1 VISEKINIQ
10 TSRQHYLDWIRVL
23 AMFGIFFFHNARF
36 FDSFNDW
43 HVKNASTN
51 AAASGLIAFLA
62 QWIMPLFFLIAGAAT
77 CYALKSKR
85 APQFA
90 RERILRLLI
99 PFIFGMLV
107 IVVPQAYFQAISH
120 GENLAGYNF
129 FQLYW
134 QYFKTLPQGNTF
146 HLWFLDYL
154 FVFSIIAIPIF
165 IAGKNGQSLISRLAA
180 YFDKPWL
187 LMILLISSLTL
198 VNVFMFPGGFWGNIG
213 AGGWNI
219 IAYMLFFV
227 FGYLIFANANIM
239 ESIKKFSW
247 IMLSTGIVATVCL
260 IMFFVDNIADPVTSF
275 GTGKFALAHFVQAL
289 NTWCWLLAILGLGY
303 RYLNNNSK
311 FLAYANEAVLPFYVL
326 HQTVII
332 TIGFYVVQWNS
343 GVGLKYLTIS
353 TTSFVAIML
362 IYELLVRR
370 INVFRFLFGMKAK
383 GKPAGP
389 QVTQQKV
396 VPSNQL

>member
-1 VISEKINIQ
+1 MISKEVNIQ
-10 TSRQHYLDWIRVL
+10 TSRQHYLDSIRVF

-43 HVKNASTN
+43 HVKNTSTN

-77 CYALKSKR
+77 YYALKSKS
-85 APQFA
+85 APQFT

-134 QYFKTLPQGNTF
+134 QYFKTLPQGNSF

-154 FVFSIIAIPIF
+154 FVFSIIALPIF
-165 IAGKNGQSLISRLAA
+165 MAGKKGQSPVSRLTA

-187 LMILLISSLTL
+187 LMLLLISSLTL
-198 VNVFMFPGGFWGNIG
+198 VNVFVFPGGFWGNIG

-227 FGYLIFANANIM
+227 FGYLIFANARII
-239 ESIKKFSW
+239 ESIKKYSW
-247 IMLSTGIVATVCL
+247 IMLSAGIVATVCL
-260 IMFFVDNIADPVTSF
+260 IVFFVDNIADPVTSF

-289 NTWCWLLAILGLGY
+289 NTWCWLFAILGLGY
-303 RYLNNNSK
+303 RYLNNNNK
-311 FLAYANEAVLPFYVL
+311 FLTYANEAVLPFYVL

-343 GVGLKYLTIS
+343 GVGLKYLIIS
-353 TTSFVAIML
+353 TSSFVAIML

-370 INVFRFLFGMKAK
+370 INFFRFLFGMKANV
-383 GKPAGP
+383 KPA
-389 QVTQQKV
+389 VTPVKQQTV
-396 VPSNQL
+396 IPSDQL